1 MISLKKNILKI
12 NKEFQELGTRT
23 IDERN
28 RLTIGP
34 LLKGSKRVKI
44 FKNDHGDLLLQPLVE
59 VPASELWVFEN
70 KEVLKSLRK
79 GLRDAASGRL
89 SKLNPEDI

>member
-1 MISLKKNILKI
+1 MKKNILKI

-28 RLTIGP
+28 RLTLG
-34 LLKGSKRVKI
+34 LLIKGSKRVRI
-44 FKNDHGDLLLQPLVE
+44 YKNDHGDLLLQPLVE
-59 VPASELWVFEN
+59 LPASELWVFEN
-70 KEVLKSLRK
+70 EEVIKSLRK

-89 SKLNPEDI
+89 SKLNLEDL